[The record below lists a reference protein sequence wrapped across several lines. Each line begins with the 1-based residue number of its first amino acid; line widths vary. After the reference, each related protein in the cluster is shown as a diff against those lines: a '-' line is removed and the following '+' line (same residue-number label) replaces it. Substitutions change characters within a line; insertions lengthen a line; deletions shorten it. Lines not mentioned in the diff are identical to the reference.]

1 MELLV
6 VGAGAMGRWAGRT
19 VSLPVAFADA
29 DPEQARRAAAAV
41 ADEGDADRSARHVP
55 LDTDE
60 TFAAVCL
67 AVPIPAV
74 ETAVATHAPRAE
86 RALLDVT
93 GVMAAPV
100 AAGREHAPDVER
112 VSLHPLFAPENAP
125 GNVAVVADAPGPVTD
140 ALREDLVAAGNRCFE
155 TTSEEHDRAMETV
168 QAAAHAAVVAYGLAA
183 ESVRP
188 EFATPVSDGLSD
200 LVRTVTG
207 GEARVY
213 ADIQATFAGAEA
225 VAAAAER
232 VADANAEEFAA
243 LYREAGSVFDAT
255 TADADA
261 LDGDPD
267 TGTVDEGDG
276 ESGGDENTGGD
287 REGESR

>member
-6 VGAGAMGRWAGRT
+6 VGAGAMGRWVGQS

-29 DPEQARRAAAAV
+29 DPEQARRAAAGV
-41 ADEGDADRSARHVP
+41 ADDGDDDRSARHVP

-74 ETAVATHAPRAE
+74 ETAIATHAPRAE

-100 AAGREHAPDVER
+100 AAGREHAPDLER

-140 ALREDLVAAGNRCFE
+140 ALREDLAAAGNHCFE

-188 EFATPVSDGLSD
+188 EFATPVSEGLSD

-207 GEARVY
+207 GEPRVY
-213 ADIQATFAGAEA
+213 ADIQATFDGAAA
-225 VAAAAER
+225 VADAAER
-232 VADANAEEFAA
+232 VAAADAEEFAT
-243 LYREAGSVFDAT
+243 LYHEAGRPFDEPAP
-255 TADADA
+255 TA
-261 LDGDPD
+261 
-267 TGTVDEGDG
+267 G
-276 ESGGDENTGGD
+276 EDD
-287 REGESR
+287 REDEDR